1 MVTNLAPNHLDIHKD
16 MQEYIDAKKNIILH
30 QNAFGRA
37 VLNLDNEITR
47 GLAPLVRGELSY
59 FTRQHTTDRGV
70 CLNGGAICHRRNGVV
85 SRIMDVKDI
94 RIPGNHNVENYM
106 AAIAAVWG
114 EVSPEQMRQVAE
126 SFSGVEHR
134 AEFVR
139 NVDGADYY
147 NDSIASSPTRT
158 ISGTLSLYSQKI
170 ILIAGG
176 YDKKIPYDAM
186 GPVVNEKVKLLI
198 LMGNTADKIQSAVT
212 KAENYDPQA
221 IRIIRVEN
229 MEEAVETAH
238 RLAQKGDVVSLS
250 PASASFDLYPNFA
263 ARGNHFKQLVNA
275 L

>member
-1 MVTNLAPNHLDIHKD
+1 
-16 MQEYIDAKKNIILH
+16 
-30 QNAFGRA
+30 
-37 VLNLDNEITR
+37 
-47 GLAPLVRGELSY
+47 
-59 FTRQHTTDRGV
+59 
-70 CLNGGAICHRRNGVV
+70 
-85 SRIMDVKDI
+85 MDTSDI

-114 EVSPEQMRQVAE
+114 DVSPEQMRQVAE
-126 SFSGVEHR
+126 SFPGVEHR

-139 NVDGADYY
+139 NVGGADYY

-158 ISGTLSLYSQKI
+158 ISGTLSLYPQKI

-176 YDKKIPYDAM
+176 YDKKIPYDVM

-198 LMGNTADKIQSAVT
+198 LMGNTADKIQAAV
-212 KAENYDPQA
+212 KQA
-221 IRIIRVEN
+221 KIYRPDEIQIIRVKN

-238 RLAQKGDVVSLS
+238 RNAQKGDVVSLS

-263 ARGNHFKQLVNA
+263 ARGNHFKALVND